1 MQTLTRWLLI
11 AALALPCAS
20 PAGAVTVFGQ
30 FDGNTVVID
39 PLRID
44 LAGSGYEIKTDLAAG
59 TFRSRAAS
67 PAGPRTQNAYTGTLS
82 PLRLTNNGTNPL
94 ILPPGFVSMH
104 VHGTYALGS
113 RAESQQSAT
122 SSGVLSVSIAGV
134 QTVARADHTVSRI
147 VLENGNVGGESNTFD
162 AAIELNGGQVVPITA
177 SMSEVEYQLLM
188 PRLVVDP
195 GQTLSLTLLLAPS
208 AAAFANGIASADFLN
223 TAELSVRLPRG
234 FPRDAIDTDASV
246 PLGFIT
252 AVPLPASLWLMPCA
266 LALLCGRRPGLH

>member
-1 MQTLTRWLLI
+1 M
-11 AALALPCAS
+11 
-20 PAGAVTVFGQ
+20 FGQ
-30 FDGNTVVID
+30 FDGNTIVID

-44 LAGSGYEIKTDLAAG
+44 LAGSGYEIKTDLATG

-82 PLRLTNNGTNPL
+82 PLRLTNNGTGPL
-94 ILPPGFVSMH
+94 ILPPGFISMH

-113 RAESQQSAT
+113 SADSQQSVR
-122 SSGVLSVSIAGV
+122 SSGVLAVSVAGLLS
-134 QTVARADHTVSRI
+134 VARADHTVSRV
-147 VLENGNVGGESNTFD
+147 VLENGNVGRESNTFD

-188 PRLVVDP
+188 PRLVVNP

-208 AAAFANGIASADFLN
+208 AAAFDNGAASADFLN

-234 FPRDAIDTDASV
+234 FPLDAIDTDASA

-252 AVPLPASLWLMPCA
+252 AVPVPASLWLMPGA
-266 LALLCGRRPGLH
+266 LALLRGRRPRRH